1 MWIILMLT
9 AFCLLLITVK
19 FQFFAFKNQNILRFK
34 EEKNIFDIRDCLN
47 GPMVAEGMIYGLSG
61 NLVSTF
67 IASFEGSWK
76 GNEGKLIENF
86 NFSSGKNQIRHWKS

>member
-47 GPMVAEGMIYGLSG
+47 GPMVAEGMI
-61 NLVSTF
+61 
-67 IASFEGSWK
+67 
-76 GNEGKLIENF
+76 
-86 NFSSGKNQIRHWKS
+86 